1 MSVWGLPKWC
11 NSKESACQCRSHGL
25 IPRSGRSPGVEDS
38 NSLQYSCLGNPM
50 NRGAWGATVHGV
62 AQESDTTE
70 QLSRTQECSPGNK
83 HRVKHVSCVISFP
96 PHSNLGCSYFY
107 PFTYEETEAQRG
119 CMIFSRPLSQKMT
132 KLRCEPRSL

>member
-1 MSVWGLPKWC
+1 
-11 NSKESACQCRSHGL
+11 
-25 IPRSGRSPGVEDS
+25 
-38 NSLQYSCLGNPM
+38 M

-107 PFTYEETEAQRG
+107 PFTYEETEAQRVA
-119 CMIFSRPLSQKMT
+119 
-132 KLRCEPRSL
+132 